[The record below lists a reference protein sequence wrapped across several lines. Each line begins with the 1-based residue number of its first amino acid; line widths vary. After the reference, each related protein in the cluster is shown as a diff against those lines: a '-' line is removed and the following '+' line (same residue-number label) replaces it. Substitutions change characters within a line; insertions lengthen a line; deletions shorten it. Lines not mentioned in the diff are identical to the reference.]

1 MKTCNVHK
9 FVLYM
14 QSANLN
20 DFDIIHTMYY
30 CEYFLNNLLTC
41 IENVSNDRYIFY
53 SCIKAWIVFTK
64 LLKLILVCFILRTE
78 TVLGDV
84 ND

>member
-1 MKTCNVHK
+1 
-9 FVLYM
+9 M
-14 QSANLN
+14 QSAILN

-30 CEYFLNNLLTC
+30 CEYFSNDFMTC
-41 IENVSNDRYIFY
+41 IANVSNDRYIFY
-53 SCIKAWIVFTK
+53 SCIKTWIVFTE
-64 LLKLILVCFILRTE
+64 LLKLLPVCFILRTE